1 MKKRTLALILSIILA
16 VLSVSC
22 GSGSA
27 EKLDAAGAVT
37 KAMADYKLT
46 GGEIYSSADIDGA
59 YPLSEDLL
67 VSYYG
72 RGYDDY
78 PDISKVSEYTVW
90 INTDDPMHP
99 MEMGVFR
106 LQDPSY
112 TDELKEYIGVRLY
125 SVTENAKGYPSLDV
139 RCYSD
144 ALVGAKDDYVWY
156 IAVPDSAS
164 KIDKLFSNSL

>member
-1 MKKRTLALILSIILA
+1 MLALTA
-16 VLSVSC
+16 C

-27 EKLDAAGAVT
+27 EKLDTAGAVT
-37 KAMADYKLT
+37 KAMADNKLS
-46 GGEIYSSADIDGA
+46 GGELYSSQEVEGA
-59 YPLSEDLL
+59 YPFSEDLL

-72 RGYDDY
+72 RGFDDY

-99 MEMGVFR
+99 MEMGIFK
-106 LQDPSY
+106 LSDTAY
-112 TDELKEYIGVRLY
+112 ADKLMEYIDVRLG
-125 SVTENAKGYPSLDV
+125 SVVENAKGYPSLDV
-139 RCYSD
+139 RCYTD
-144 ALVGAKDDYVWY
+144 ALKGAKEGYVWY